1 MDQVTLRASARTELG
16 TRPSRRLRREGKV
29 PAVVYGA
36 GLDPMTVAV
45 DGRDLYAT
53 LHTEAGSNAI
63 FDLDVDGTN
72 VLAVAREIQR
82 DPVRGDITHLDFIQ
96 IRLDVEIEAEV
107 GIEFVGEPVGVRDDG
122 GFLETIQASLMISAL
137 PNQIPSSISAD
148 VSHLGVGDV
157 ISIADLPEIEG
168 VTYLGEPDRPLAV
181 VALPRAE
188 LEEEEVAEGEELL
201 EGEEPGEEAA
211 EAAASEEE

>member
-1 MDQVTLRASARTELG
+1 MDQVTLRAFARTELG

-36 GLDPMTVAV
+36 GLAPMTVAV